1 MEKKGKFELYDFE
14 EVIDETIGP
23 KGTPRRDKIEN
34 EAREAVNAY
43 HVGEAIKNARL
54 SQNLTQEELGERVGV
69 KKSQI
74 SKLEHGCD
82 MRLSTVGRVFKA
94 LGIPSVTVDL
104 GTCGKV
110 ALW

>member
-1 MEKKGKFELYDFE
+1 MEKKGRFELYTLDE
-14 EVIDETIGP
+14 CIDEMVGKVGSPERT
-23 KGTPRRDKIEN
+23 TFDAEVD
-34 EAREAVNAY
+34 EAVNAY